1 MAIVTSGPFLGFSG
15 TVDGITYFRLP
26 DGRTGAKKKNRPSSI
41 PPTHLQLVNRA
52 DTALVST
59 FMKSFKEFISVGY
72 QLEAK
77 KNHQNPHNM
86 MVRYIRKNAIE
97 GTYPNRSVNI
107 AKVLVANGQLP
118 AAAET
123 SVVMTEQGLTFNW
136 STELLPRLSHHSDQV
151 MMLAY
156 FPEIRETAYVL
167 AGAQRLM
174 GTDMLPLAGIK
185 KGLSVEV
192 FISFITNDHTGISDS
207 IYLGQFN
214 W

>member
-15 TVDGITYFRLP
+15 TVDGITYYPLP
-26 DGRTGAKKKNRPSSI
+26 DGRTCAKRKNRPSSV

-52 DTALVST
+52 DTTLVAT

-86 MVRYIRKNAIE
+86 MVKYIRKNAIE
-97 GTYPNRSVNI
+97 GVYPNRKINV
-107 AKVLVANGQLP
+107 AKVLVANGTLP
-118 AAAET
+118 GAAET
-123 SVVMTEQGLTFNW
+123 SVMVTEKGLTFNW
-136 STELLPRLSHHSDQV
+136 STELVPRLSDYSDQV

-156 FPEIRETAYVL
+156 FPEIRETTYVL
-167 AGAQRLM
+167 AGAHRYV
-174 GTDMLPLAGIK
+174 GTDSLYLTGVK
-185 KGLSVEV
+185 RGLRAEV
-192 FISFITNDHTGISDS
+192 YISFITNDHSNISNS
-207 IYLGQFN
+207 VYLGQYN